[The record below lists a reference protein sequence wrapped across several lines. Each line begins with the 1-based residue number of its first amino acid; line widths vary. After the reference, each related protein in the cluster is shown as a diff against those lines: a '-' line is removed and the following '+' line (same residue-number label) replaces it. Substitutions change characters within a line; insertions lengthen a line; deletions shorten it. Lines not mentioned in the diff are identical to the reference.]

1 MTRSSRRLPNP
12 APRGFI
18 AVLAT
23 VLVALAT
30 LTVAQSPDP
39 DSPRWKGVMALQAF
53 FETSSDKELDR
64 FLKKKIAPA
73 LRKKYKGDAL
83 REELR
88 RLRADLSEMEF
99 QGARPQGP
107 FSAQATF
114 RSPGSELIIPFTV
127 ESDPPHRFLQI
138 AFIGAEEE
146 EISSQAADGNEPST
160 LTREPTPDEPI
171 TWDNLEARLEQA
183 VEGGFVGAVLVM
195 RDGRP
200 VLDRAYG
207 LANKDKKIANRPDT
221 IFAIGSTPIDFTRAG
236 ILLLEQRGKLSPSDP
251 ISDYFDDV
259 PRDKRS
265 ITIEQLMTGRSGL
278 QDFLGRP
285 SDPNPDHFYIDR
297 DEGMRRIFED
307 KLRFQPGERRE
318 HSHAAFGVLAA
329 VIEIVSGQTYQEF
342 TQEHLLKPAGMS
354 DTGFF
359 GEEYPEDRMA
369 VGYSDFTSG
378 EINAPPYWGSTS
390 WQVMGSGGQFS
401 TTGDMYRWHRALAD
415 GKILSG
421 DFLSRYWGPRGTV
434 LAGGDMFGFEIVYT
448 QGPETMMILIT
459 NPGFG
464 MGIFQELS
472 KGLARLVNQQS
483 APRFSLGIEMDLRE
497 GEAITIVRVVKGSAA
512 ERDGLWPGDVLL
524 SIGGKS
530 LGDDPLAVLDPYLAT
545 GKPIPF
551 EILRSGQRQSVTVQP
566 DPR

>member
-1 MTRSSRRLPNP
+1 MAAML
-12 APRGFI
+12 
-18 AVLAT
+18 L
-23 VLVALAT
+23 ALAS
-30 LTVAQSPDP
+30 LAVAQSPDP

-64 FLKKKIAPA
+64 FLKKRIAPA
-73 LRKKYKGDAL
+73 LHKKYKGDAL

-88 RLRADLSEMEF
+88 RIRADLSGMEL

-114 RSPGSELIIPFTV
+114 RSAGNEAIIPFTL
-127 ESDPPHRFLQI
+127 ESAPPHRFLQI
-138 AFIGAEEE
+138 AFIGADQEET
-146 EISSQAADGNEPST
+146 SSRDPGYNGPST
-160 LTREPTPDEPI
+160 SRREQAPDAAPM

-183 VEGGFVGAVLVM
+183 VKDGFSGAVLVM
-195 RDGRP
+195 RDGQP

-207 LANKDKKIANRPDT
+207 MANRDKKISNRPDT

-251 ISDYFDDV
+251 ISDYFDDA

-307 KLRFQPGERRE
+307 KLRFKPGERRE

-329 VIEIVSGQTYQEF
+329 IIEIVSGQTYQEF
-342 TQEHLLKPAGMS
+342 TTEHLLKPAAMN

-369 VGYSDFTSG
+369 LGYSDYTSG
-378 EINAPPYWGSTS
+378 RINAPPYWGPTS
-390 WQVMGSGGQFS
+390 WQVMGSGGQVS

-415 GKILSG
+415 GKILTG
-421 DFLSRYWGPRGTV
+421 EFLLRFWSPRGAV

-448 QGPETMMILIT
+448 QGPETMMILIS
-459 NPGFG
+459 NNGFG
-464 MGIFQELS
+464 QRTFQDLS
-472 KGLARLVNQQS
+472 RGLARLVNLES
-483 APRFSLGIEMDLRE
+483 APRFSLGIEMDVRADN
-497 GEAITIVRVVKGSAA
+497 AITIVRVVKGSAA
-512 ERDGLWPGDVLL
+512 ERDGLRPGDVLL
-524 SIGGKS
+524 SIEGKS
-530 LGDDPLAVLDPYLAT
+530 FGEDPLQVLDPYLAT

-551 EILRSGQRQSVTVQP
+551 EIERDGKQQSVTVKP
-566 DPR
+566 DPKT

>member
-1 MTRSSRRLPNP
+1 MTRSSRRFPNP
-12 APRGFI
+12 ARRGSI
-18 AVLAT
+18 AALAA

-39 DSPRWKGVMALQAF
+39 DSPRWKGVMALKAF

-73 LRKKYKGDAL
+73 LHKKYKGDAL

-88 RLRADLSEMEF
+88 RMRADLSGMEF

-114 RSPGSELIIPFTV
+114 RSPGNEAVIPFTV

-146 EISSQAADGNEPST
+146 EAKASNAG
-160 LTREPTPDEPI
+160 PI

-183 VEGGFVGAVLVM
+183 VKDGFVGAVLVM
-195 RDGRP
+195 RDGRQ

-207 LANKDKKIANRPDT
+207 MANKDKKIANRPDT

-251 ISDYFDDV
+251 ITDYFDDV

-265 ITIEQLMTGRSGL
+265 ITIEQLMTSRSGL

-307 KLRFQPGERRE
+307 KLRFKPGEGRE
-318 HSHAAFGVLAA
+318 HSHAAYGVLAA

-342 TQEHLLKPAGMS
+342 TEEHLLKPAGMS

-378 EINAPPYWGSTS
+378 EINAPPYWGPTS

-459 NPGFG
+459 NHGFG
-464 MGIFQELS
+464 MVTFQKLS
-472 KGLARLVNQQS
+472 RGLARLVNLES
-483 APRFSLGIEMDLRE
+483 APRFSLGIEMDVRA
-497 GEAITIVRVVKGSAA
+497 GNAITIVRVVGSANSIVSVG
-512 ERDGLWPGDVLL
+512 RHPGQ
-524 SIGGKS
+524 KK
-530 LGDDPLAVLDPYLAT
+530 AVP
-545 GKPIPF
+545 
-551 EILRSGQRQSVTVQP
+551 
-566 DPR
+566 

>member
-1 MTRSSRRLPNP
+1 MTRSSHRFPNT
-12 APRGFI
+12 ARRGFI
-18 AVLAT
+18 AALAT

-53 FETSSDKELDR
+53 FETSSDKELGR

-73 LRKKYKGDAL
+73 LHKKYKGDAL

-88 RLRADLSEMEF
+88 RLRADLSGMEF

-107 FSAQATF
+107 FSAEATF
-114 RSPGSELIIPFTV
+114 RSHGNELIIPFTV

-138 AFIGAEEE
+138 AFIGAEED
-146 EISSQAADGNEPST
+146 EISSQVAGYNEPS
-160 LTREPTPDEPI
+160 DEPI

-183 VEGGFVGAVLVM
+183 VKDGFVGAVLVM

-251 ISDYFDDV
+251 ITDYFDDV

-307 KLRFQPGERRE
+307 KLRFKPGERRE

-342 TQEHLLKPAGMS
+342 TKEHLLKPAGMN

-359 GEEYPEDRMA
+359 GEEYPEERMA
-369 VGYSDFTSG
+369 VGYSDYTSG
-378 EINAPPYWGSTS
+378 EINAPPYWGPTS

-448 QGPETMMILIT
+448 QGPETMMIMTT
-459 NPGFG
+459 NHGFG
-464 MGIFQELS
+464 MGTFHELS
-472 KGLARLVNQQS
+472 KGLARLVNQES
-483 APRFSLGIEMDLRE
+483 APRFSLGIEMDVRE